1 MSQPLARPVAVLDH
15 LVLAAGPDGLQ
26 AMVEPL
32 TQRLGLA
39 PTPGGV
45 HPGLGTT
52 NAIVAL
58 ADGVYLEVVAVADQA
73 AAARSSFGRAVA
85 ARQHA
90 GGGWVGW
97 AARLPT
103 YDALADA
110 AAGAGLA
117 LADGERTRPDG
128 RTLRWRTAGFDRIE
142 DEPVLPF
149 LIAWDV
155 DDDDHP
161 SHVAPDIARP
171 PRVRALELAGDPHA
185 LRRRLGG
192 ELAGVRLSWVG
203 ITGGLRAVELDVAGA
218 LVAL

>member
-1 MSQPLARPVAVLDH
+1 MSQPQARPLVVLDH
-15 LVLAAGPDGLQ
+15 LVLAAGPAGLE
-26 AMVEPL
+26 ATFEPL
-32 TQRLGLA
+32 AQRLGQV

-45 HPGLGTT
+45 HPALGTT
-52 NAIVAL
+52 NAVVAL
-58 ADGVYLEVVAVADQA
+58 ADGAYLEVVAVADQA
-73 AAARSSFGRAVA
+73 VAARSAFGRAVA

-97 AARLPT
+97 AVRLPT

-110 AAGAGLA
+110 AAATGLV
-117 LADGERTRPDG
+117 LADGERARPDG
-128 RTLRWRTAGFDRIE
+128 TTLRWRTGGFDRIE

-155 DDDDHP
+155 GEDDHP
-161 SHVAPDIARP
+161 SHAAPGSPRP

-192 ELAGVRLSWVG
+192 ELAGVRLTWVG
-203 ITGGLRAVELDVAGA
+203 VSGGLRTVELDVAGTV
-218 LVAL
+218 VAI